1 MRQRLPAL
9 PGEGPGW
16 IYPQAVRFGS
26 LHSPELNNQLVPATE
41 QKRVTQT
48 LRYSVLKV
56 AIGFKILF
64 RRFNA
69 GAAIKFGFMGSGEPQ
84 TLSPTAKALLNTLY
98 CGGLSSLASQPTASV
113 FNGSMGKR

>member
-48 LRYSVLKV
+48 LRYSVLKF
-56 AIGFKILF
+56 AIGFKLLF
-64 RRFNA
+64 R
-69 GAAIKFGFMGSGEPQ
+69 KFKCECRN
-84 TLSPTAKALLNTLY
+84 KIWIY
-98 CGGLSSLASQPTASV
+98 
-113 FNGSMGKR
+113 GKR